1 MARASTSRLT
11 AEEFSALDFPDASA
25 ELVRGE
31 AVCVSL
37 PGGEHGVV
45 AMRIGA
51 RLFSFVEA
59 NALGFV
65 CGAETGF
72 LLARDPDT
80 VRGPDAAFV
89 SRQRLGRLSGPAPP
103 RGYWPFAPDLAVE
116 VISPH
121 DRPRGIQ
128 EKVRDWFAGGA
139 LRIWL
144 LYPDTRTVHVLRSP
158 TEVEILGPADTL
170 SGEDLL
176 PGFSCP
182 VASLFDS

>member
-1 MARASTSRLT
+1 MARASTRPLT
-11 AEEFSALDFPDASA
+11 AQEFLVFDLPDARA

-31 AVCVSL
+31 VVRMSL

-51 RLFSFVEA
+51 RLWSFVEA

-65 CGAETGF
+65 CSAETGF

-89 SRQRLGRLSGPAPP
+89 SRERLGGAAPP
-103 RGYWPFAPDLAVE
+103 QGFWSFAPDLAVE

-121 DRPRGIQ
+121 DRPQAVQ
-128 EKVRDWFAGGA
+128 EKVRDWFAGGTR
-139 LRIWL
+139 RIWL
-144 LYPDTRTVHVLRSP
+144 LYPATRTVHVLRSP
-158 TEVEILGPADTL
+158 SEAEILGGEQLL
-170 SGEDLL
+170 SGEDVL

-182 VASLFDS
+182 VVALFAE

>member
-1 MARASTSRLT
+1 MARASTRLLT
-11 AEEFSALDFPDASA
+11 AEEFFALDFPLARA

-45 AMRIGA
+45 ALRIGA
-51 RLFSFVEA
+51 RLLSFVEA
-59 NALGFV
+59 NALGF
-65 CGAETGF
+65 CSAETGF

-89 SRQRLGRLSGPAPP
+89 SRQRLSRLSGTAPP
-103 RGYWPFAPDLAVE
+103 KGFWPFAPDLAVE

-121 DRPRGIQ
+121 DRPQGVQ
-128 EKVRDWFAGGA
+128 EKVRDWFAGGTR
-139 LRIWL
+139 LIWL
-144 LYPDTRTVHVLRSP
+144 LYPATRTIHVLHSP
-158 TEVEILGPADTL
+158 SEVEILGRADIL
-170 SGEDLL
+170 SGEE
-176 PGFSCP
+176 CP

>member
-1 MARASTSRLT
+1 MARASTRPLT
-11 AEEFSALDFPDASA
+11 AEAFFALDFLDARA

-45 AMRIGA
+45 ALRIAA
-51 RLFSFVEA
+51 RLLSFVETH
-59 NALGFV
+59 ALGL
-65 CGAETGF
+65 CSTETGF

-89 SRQRLGRLSGPAPP
+89 SRQRLSRLSGPAPP
-103 RGYWPFAPDLAVE
+103 RGFWPFAPDLAVE

-121 DRPRGIQ
+121 DRPQEVQ
-128 EKVRDWFAGGA
+128 EKVRDWFAGGT

-144 LYPDTRTVHVLRSP
+144 IYPDTRTVHVLRSP
-158 TEVEILGPADTL
+158 SEVEILGRADII
-170 SGEDLL
+170 SGEDVL